1 MAFVPL
7 ITVINQ
13 ADNFAGRNV
22 LVIIGDQDNRVGTDH
37 TVAFARRVSKVAQ
50 GTNVTLYILDEL
62 RGHFETEGTYA
73 VT

>member
-7 ITVINQ
+7 IIVINP
-13 ADNFAGRNV
+13 AENFAGRNM

-37 TVAFARRVSKVAQ
+37 TVAIARRVSKGAQ
-50 GTNVTLYILDEL
+50 GTNVTLHILDEL